1 MGLIMILL
9 NLNYSGSLN
18 ISQVSFLF
26 TGKYNDMTADWY
38 LEIAT
43 LIIMTLIFNIFFPF
57 LELIMVSTL
66 KCFRK
71 CFDRRCWT
79 KKTTTK
85 YKSDYIDIYSGDVYP
100 I

>member
-57 LELIMVSTL
+57 L
-66 KCFRK
+66 
-71 CFDRRCWT
+71 
-79 KKTTTK
+79 
-85 YKSDYIDIYSGDVYP
+85 
-100 I
+100 